1 MFGFRNPSLRR
12 KRPFGVWATLLSLT
26 ILSVISLLSCQK
38 VGDNPP
44 LAVFDGGDVRE
55 NEYVEHF
62 LFSTKYKPNV
72 MPTEENLRKIVRD
85 KADGKMAV
93 LEARARGLERDST
106 VLKTLHDRV
115 DDLLYTDYVREE
127 IIDSVITDSLIRAF
141 YASYSPQYRMKYIIR
156 AAPKQFSPRVKAAQK
171 DTIEMIYRQ
180 LKQGKPFEELAKKYS
195 QDVISGPKGGDLG
208 WLVRESMGDPALRAV
223 MDTLK
228 EWHYSKPFRGMAGY
242 YILYKGDKRE
252 VPVPPLE
259 KVRGK
264 IWQTLYRTR
273 RYLIEERAARRFEML
288 ARRYHY
294 RIDSAAVRQIERV
307 AGGKKGAWT
316 ASTELDYEKLT
327 PRELNLVVA
336 RYDSGEIRAIELFAD
351 RKKRPTDMWEFW
363 RRLRSV
369 ARHRLFGLDARVKG
383 YEQRPDVQ
391 QTKQEIF
398 EALLRDALY
407 TREVRKPVF
416 AALDSIRAAN
426 EGKMSKG
433 DLVDLLNR
441 KRHELEEQRR
451 GRLERW
457 LEEKYHF
464 RFLTKNFKHALKVA
478 REKKQEQNR
487 KRAAEG
493 KTRSPVS

>member
-1 MFGFRNPSLRR
+1 VRNSVFSVLTQPLRGFR
-12 KRPFGVWATLLSLT
+12 RPTFLVAALL
-26 ILSVISLLSCQK
+26 VISLFSCRK
-38 VGDNPP
+38 AEDNPP
-44 LAVFDGGDVRE
+44 LAVFDGGDVRQ

-62 LFSTKYKPNV
+62 LFSTKYKPDV

-93 LEARARGLERDST
+93 LEAKARGLDRDST
-106 VLKTLHDRV
+106 VLKTLHDRM
-115 DDLLYTDYVREE
+115 DDLLYADYVRQE

-141 YASYSPQYRMKYIIR
+141 YANYSPQYRMKYIIR
-156 AAPKQFSPRVKAAQK
+156 AAPEKFSSRVKAAQK
-171 DTIEMIYRQ
+171 DTIEMIYQ
-180 LKQGKPFEELAKKYS
+180 WLQEGKSFDELAKKYS

-228 EWHYSKPFRGMAGY
+228 EWHYSRPFRGMAGY

-273 RYLIEERAARRFEML
+273 RYLVENRAARRFELL

-294 RIDSAAVRQIERV
+294 RIDSSAVREIERV
-307 AGGKKGAWT
+307 AGGRREVWSGA
-316 ASTELDYEKLT
+316 AELDYKKLT

-336 RYDSGEIRAIELFAD
+336 RYDSGQITALDLFAD

-363 RRLRSV
+363 QRLRSV
-369 ARHRLFGLDARVKG
+369 ARRRLFGLDARVKG
-383 YEQRPDVQ
+383 YENRPDVQ
-391 QTKQEIF
+391 KDKQEIF

-416 AALDSIRAAN
+416 AALDSIRAVNA
-426 EGKMSKG
+426 GKLNKS

-441 KRHELEEQRR
+441 KRHELEEKRR
-451 GRLERW
+451 ARLERE

-464 RFLTKNFKHALKVA
+464 RFVPKNFERALKVA

-493 KTRSPVS
+493 KGLS